1 MGNPTPQPLLN
12 DMKRTELEQLF
23 SQHKIVEV
31 TFTKVEGTVRTMPC
45 TLNEALIPQPVHIT
59 NTDNPIDFPRP
70 KKEKKFNPEVMSVFC
85 TDKQEWRSF
94 RLENV
99 IEFKPV
105 E

>member
-12 DMKRTELEQLF
+12 DMKRNELVQLF

-31 TFTKVEGTVRTMPC
+31 TFTKVDGTVRTMPC
-45 TLNEALIPQPVHIT
+45 TLNEALLPPAKLVDLT
-59 NTDNPIDFPRP
+59 KPPRA
-70 KKEKKFNPEVMSVFC
+70 KKFNPEVMSVFC